1 MIKHISPLGL
11 VTRCHLGM
19 SESPHP
25 PFWTC
30 SQIWHIFFYIIP
42 NVSSQW
48 YRGWPSYFGKPHR
61 LRWRIARLTGHP
73 WDLFHTLWNP
83 DDKSFPKSSEP
94 FLWVVYEPRNS
105 QSKLVRFS
113 KIWWTSSVIST
124 SSVSADISTSS
135 SDLNCSAILN
145 ILFTFTFISYN
156 TQQSFMI
163 FKEWGLL
170 YQLARRGLQKPVQA

>member
-1 MIKHISPLGL
+1 MIQRM
-11 VTRCHLGM
+11 T
-19 SESPHP
+19 
-25 PFWTC
+25 
-30 SQIWHIFFYIIP
+30 
-42 NVSSQW
+42 
-48 YRGWPSYFGKPHR
+48 SYFGKPHR

-73 WDLFHTLWNP
+73 WDWFHTLWNP

-156 TQQSFMI
+156 TQQSFNPK
-163 FKEWGLL
+163 FLL
-170 YQLARRGLQKPVQA
+170 KSSNLLSVLSPFLWLVACFPFLSALILPQPLFGSGCGKLWLG